1 MDDLLIVKQM
11 ESTSQCKDESC
22 CENRGM
28 FELAASVGYTFWFN
42 PQAVKRP
49 LDWGRRKER
58 LRMCEMVT
66 DCGYPTLWHHAL
78 GAQTKTDT
86 TLLLSSLLWTVLE
99 LQKTLLQ
106 CTATG
111 QSLWRCANR
120 RWAQGLGGFPHQMA
134 PRMAPNHQRPE
145 CPLRHQSLPLS
156 RLSPLFLSIHPV
168 WLIMM
173 LGSRNWNIPLMG
185 CSPIFEKTHCSNP
198 SGPLIWVWEVS
209 PNSKDDL
216 DQKLG

>member
-1 MDDLLIVKQM
+1 
-11 ESTSQCKDESC
+11 
-22 CENRGM
+22 M
-28 FELAASVGYTFWFN
+28 FEVAGSVGYTLWFN
-42 PQAVKRP
+42 LKLWKCTHCSPRLSQIRP
-49 LDWGRRKER
+49 LDLGRRKER

-86 TLLLSSLLWTVLE
+86 TLLLCSLLWTILE
-99 LQKTLLQ
+99 LQNTLLQ

-120 RWAQGLGGFPHQMA
+120 RRAQGLGGFPHQMA
-134 PRMAPNHQRPE
+134 PRMAPRMAPNHQTPE

-156 RLSPLFLSIHPV
+156 RLSPLFLSIHSV

-185 CSPIFEKTHCSNP
+185 CSPIFEKTHCSNH
-198 SGPLIWVWEVS
+198 LAHQFWWWEVS